1 MLDVPL
7 PTQTA
12 EWLVADD
19 RHNTADWNHVI

>member
-19 RHNTADWNHVI
+19 RHNTAD